1 MAKGTDPAAYGLNR
15 GRIRWIT
22 NIMKTLKVLMVH
34 APTAGLHNDAV
45 VLAEA
50 LRRLVDKV
58 EVASLDIPWNPAL
71 DYQKPAN
78 VPPEV
83 HSRAPFDI
91 AFHFEHL
98 YGHAPLRSPDFARR
112 RVFVPNI
119 EWLMTRDEQEVL
131 AYRPDGILYKNRFT
145 QDRCEQIS
153 GFSSIGVRAVTGW
166 TSPDFPRSVP
176 LRPKDFR
183 SFLHIRGVSVQK
195 NAEVLL
201 SAWHSNP
208 DFPPLTLIAS
218 PKNDFYAS
226 PLVRC
231 AHNIEII
238 AGELSAAEV
247 RRYQQTHG
255 IHVYPSYA
263 EGFGHAQNEARICG
277 SVLVTTGAPPMSN
290 LVSVGNSGFLIP
302 VHPQD
307 VSPLERSS
315 KFLVRAATLA
325 STIRQVLATPL
336 ARLAEFGQSARESY
350 VRDQLSFQSRI
361 RDVLQASGIR
371 CRDEL
376 SGARNRAA

>member
-1 MAKGTDPAAYGLNR
+1 
-15 GRIRWIT
+15 
-22 NIMKTLKVLMVH
+22 MKTLKVLMVH
-34 APTAGLHNDAV
+34 APTTGLHNDAV
-45 VLAEA
+45 VLADA
-50 LRRLVDKV
+50 LRRLVGEV

-71 DYQKPAN
+71 DYEKPVN

-83 HSRAPFDI
+83 ESRAPFDI

-98 YGHAPLRSPDFARR
+98 YGHAPLRSPGFARR

-119 EWLMTRDEQEVL
+119 EWLMPRDEQEVL
-131 AYRPDGILYKNRFT
+131 AYRPAGILYKNRFT
-145 QDRCEQIS
+145 RDRCEEIP
-153 GFSSIGVRAVTGW
+153 GYSSIGVRVVTGW
-166 TSPDFPRSVP
+166 TSRDFPREVP

-226 PLVRC
+226 PWARS

-238 AGELSAAEV
+238 GGELSAAEV

-255 IHVYPSYA
+255 VHIYPSYA
-263 EGFGHAQNEARICG
+263 EGFGHAQNEARLCG
-277 SVLVTTGAPPMSN
+277 SVLVTTGAPPMSD
-290 LVSVGNSGFLIP
+290 LVRGNSGFLIP
-302 VHPQD
+302 VSSQD
-307 VSPLERSS
+307 VSPLGRSS
-315 KFLVRAATLA
+315 KFQVQAARLA
-325 STIRQVLATPL
+325 STIRQVLAIPRS
-336 ARLAEFGQSARESY
+336 RLAEFGQSAREHY
-350 VRDQLSFQSRI
+350 VRDQLSFHSRI
-361 RDVLQASGIR
+361 GDVLRASGIR
-371 CRDEL
+371 CRDEQ

>member
-1 MAKGTDPAAYGLNR
+1 MDRAEAS
-15 GRIRWIT
+15 
-22 NIMKTLKVLMVH
+22 MKTLKVLMVH

-45 VLAEA
+45 VLADA
-50 LRRLVDKV
+50 LRRLVGEV

-71 DYQKPAN
+71 DYEKPVD

-83 HSRAPFDI
+83 QARAPFDI

-145 QDRCEQIS
+145 QDRCEKIP
-153 GFSSIGVRAVTGW
+153 GYSSIGVRLVTGW
-166 TSPDFPRSVP
+166 TSRDFPRAVA

-208 DFPPLTLIAS
+208 DFPPLTLITSARD
-218 PKNDFYAS
+218 DFHVS
-226 PLVRC
+226 PLVRS

-238 AGELSAAEV
+238 ARELSAAEV

-277 SVLVTTGAPPMSN
+277 AVLVTTGAPPMSD
-290 LVSVGNSGFLIP
+290 LVTAGNSGFLIP
-302 VHPQD
+302 VHSQD
-307 VSPLERSS
+307 VSPLERST
-315 KFLVRAATLA
+315 KFRVQAATLA

-336 ARLAEFGQSARESY
+336 ARLAEFGQTAREHY
-350 VRDQLSFQSRI
+350 LRDQLSFHSRI
-361 RDVLQASGIR
+361 RDVLRASGIR
-371 CRDEL
+371 CRDEQPT
-376 SGARNRAA
+376 ARNRGGLIVTPVYELT

>member
-1 MAKGTDPAAYGLNR
+1 
-15 GRIRWIT
+15 
-22 NIMKTLKVLMVH
+22 MKTLKVLMVH

-45 VLAEA
+45 VIADA
-50 LRRLVDKV
+50 LRRIVGEV
-58 EVASLDIPWNPAL
+58 EVSSLDIPWNPAL
-71 DYQKPAN
+71 DYKKPAK

-83 HSRAPFDI
+83 QSRAPFDI

-112 RVFVPNI
+112 RLFVPNI
-119 EWLMTRDEQEVL
+119 EWLMPRDEEEVL
-131 AYRPDGILYKNRFT
+131 AWRPDGILYKNRFT
-145 QDRCEQIS
+145 RDRCEVIP
-153 GFSSIGVRAVTGW
+153 GYSSIGVRAVTGW
-166 TSPDFPRSVP
+166 TSRDFPREVP

-201 SAWHSNP
+201 RAWHSNP

-226 PLVRC
+226 PWVRP

-238 AGELSAAEV
+238 AGERTAAEV

-290 LVSVGNSGFLIP
+290 LVTGNSGFLVP
-302 VHPQD
+302 VHSQD
-307 VSPLERSS
+307 VSPLGRSS
-315 KFLVRAATLA
+315 KFLVQAATLA

-336 ARLAEFGQSARESY
+336 SRLAEFGQTAREHY
-350 VRDQLSFQSRI
+350 IRDQLTFYSRL
-361 RDVLQASGIR
+361 RDVLRASGIR
-371 CRDEL
+371 CRDEQPGL
-376 SGARNRAA
+376 RNRAA